1 MCVVSCH
8 WNRSPL
14 DGLYVLLYTLIVR
27 IHVCF
32 GLIWHAPIIQW
43 ALSRL
48 ECCLLS
54 CVFLLLGVP
63 MVTCLLQM
71 NYINQQHVFILTW
84 CAVLVDVVDCNSK
97 QLLTSI
103 THYDDKLSLGDSRFE
118 FSMRIVLKTSIADNK
133 YTLIK
138 LHLLLRSASVQPL
151 LVKQIFTF

>member
-1 MCVVSCH
+1 
-8 WNRSPL
+8 
-14 DGLYVLLYTLIVR
+14 
-27 IHVCF
+27 
-32 GLIWHAPIIQW
+32 
-43 ALSRL
+43 
-48 ECCLLS
+48 
-54 CVFLLLGVP
+54 

-71 NYINQQHVFILTW
+71 NYINQQHVSILTR

-103 THYDDKLSLGDSRFE
+103 THYDDKLSFGDSRFE

-138 LHLLLRSASVQPL
+138 LHLLLRSASVQ